1 VTYTWQSFGPT
12 TTSLATPYPSAIRF
26 VIDGLLSS
34 AISEMAL
41 AQFDTVTVTFSS
53 SNLPTIAV
61 GAEAAAYYFDAT
73 ITNNTSTEY
82 IKCAVPCF
90 LNETVTIDCEV
101 KDAYLSDGSRVNVTL
116 STDRAEWLDL
126 SPGAS
131 TLQYD
136 DVGSNAVTVHV
147 IHRDRTL

>member
-1 VTYTWQSFGPT
+1 MTYTWQSFGPT

-41 AQFDTVTVTFSS
+41 VQIDTVTITFSS

-73 ITNNTSTEY
+73 LTNNTSGEY
-82 IKCAVPCF
+82 IKCAVPCI
-90 LNETVTIDCEV
+90 LNDVVTIDCET

-116 STDRAEWLDL
+116 STDRSEWLDL
-126 SPGAS
+126 SVGAN
-131 TLQYD
+131 TLQWD
-136 DVGSNAVTVHV
+136 DVGSNAITIHV
-147 IHRDRTL
+147 IHRDRVL